1 MRRGG
6 WRYKYILGE
15 ADSVE
20 YVKQLYDRKCMLE
33 RNQRLVDSAGI
44 LLAVYNGEKRGGTAA
59 TVRYALKAERKIIYI
74 IPDSRKVIE
83 WEPTP
88 PPAHT

>member
-1 MRRGG
+1 
-6 WRYKYILGE
+6 
-15 ADSVE
+15 
-20 YVKQLYDRKCMLE
+20 MLE

>member
-1 MRRGG
+1 MTESRSFSWSFLSRF
-6 WRYKYILGE
+6 
-15 ADSVE
+15 D
-20 YVKQLYDRKCMLE
+20 
-33 RNQRLVDSAGI
+33 I